1 MAEPQALTVIR
12 SIQWLPLEAPEKAVL
27 IAVVC
32 NERMNHVDWVGN
44 PSVAA
49 LGMAS
54 SLKRRRVQQAL
65 ATLSNHHLLTRM
77 GNETGG
83 AEASVWRVEVSRIV
97 GMAGE
102 AKKAPATAVDEGGRT
117 ECTGAPHAPAYDP
130 LSLEEEEMLIGAG
143 ASSAR
148 VHHMHGRTEC
158 TGAPHAPP
166 QGEIERAPREMPP
179 QGTSQIFPGVGRPKL
194 SRGRSGANLSEFGAR
209 KPGQPSGPSEKPPP
223 HVVMREG
230 GYPVKEDDGWY
241 EVYFIG
247 GKECRR
253 HCREDGL

>member
-1 MAEPQALTVIR
+1 MTKPAGALDVIR
-12 SIQWLPLEAPEKAVL
+12 AAQWLPLEAPEKAVL

-65 ATLSNHHLLTRM
+65 ATLSNHRLLTRM

-83 AEASVWRVEVSRIV
+83 AETSVWRVEVSRIV
-97 GMAGE
+97 GMASE
-102 AKKAPATAVDEGGRT
+102 AKKAPSSAVDEGGRT
-117 ECTGAPHAPAYDP
+117 TCTGAPHAPASDP

-148 VHHMHGRTEC
+148 VHHMHGCTEC

-166 QGEIERAPREMPP
+166 KPERTPRELPP
-179 QGTSQIFPGVGRPKL
+179 KGTSRLFPGAGRPKPE
-194 SRGRSGANLSEFGAR
+194 RARSGANLTDFGGQ
-209 KPGQPSGPSEKPPP
+209 KPGRPPPAEKPPP

-230 GYPVKEDDGWY
+230 GYPVKEADGWY

-253 HCREDGL
+253 YCREDGL